1 MYILHCGTTVAI
13 NDVLD
18 IHYPISKKLKRSD
31 KIMLTNAKQIKFVP
45 AAEQLREKSAR
56 LISGFLNRKTPD
68 FIQQHAQLLD
78 DYFFESFE
86 SSMIG
91 PKMGM
96 EKNPYAIIG
105 LGGYG
110 RREQFIHSDVDLL
123 FLFEKYVP
131 DEVSGLIQEVV
142 YPLWDIGLEVGYAT
156 RSLKEC
162 VKLAA
167 KDIEVLTSVLDAR
180 LICGVSYLYTALME
194 QLRNKIARKHSQKII
209 KKLVENSRLRHELFG
224 DSSFLLEPNLKE
236 GQGGLRDYHTML
248 WITKLKTNLRQ
259 FRDFEYYGFLS
270 HDEFQYFKKALHFIG
285 SVRNCLHHLSDR
297 KCDQLYFEY
306 QIKMAHALKFE
317 TANGQQPVERFLS
330 KLHGQMEFL
339 KQQHLMLLYELGLSK
354 KSKSRGKTVRSS
366 RTTGL
371 EITEN
376 GTLNFVSSENI
387 LDDPSL
393 LIKIFEESAS
403 LNIPLSAEAK
413 RLIKEFSYLVDE
425 EFSSLTKHLESFE
438 SILLKPAS
446 TFNVLNEML
455 NTGFLTRFIPDFK
468 EVTDRIQY
476 DEYHLYPVDRHLLRT
491 VQNIKVFGS
500 PEGKS
505 KYPLC
510 NDLYKGLKKR
520 NLLLWAALLHD
531 IGKAKTGVSHS
542 ISGAEIAGSIL
553 QKKNYPDEDIEMV
566 SFLIKEHLL
575 LIKTAT
581 RRDLNDE
588 ETAISCARKIKDVDG
603 LKMLFLLTVA
613 DCMATG
619 PKAWSDWTAA
629 LLRDL
634 FFKISKILEIGE
646 LASREAVEII
656 EKKKAAAIGAIAPRR
671 EKNDAE
677 TLLGYMPPRYLL
689 YMPSASIMEHIELY
703 GEIGSNDF
711 VWKVAKSLDS
721 NTRSVTICAMD
732 RPGLFSKIAGTFT
745 LNGLDILDAQIFT
758 WRNNIALDI
767 FEVNPPAD
775 QIFEE
780 ERWEK
785 AKTHLQSALA
795 GDLDL
800 HQMLKEKIRAYEP
813 DKRVINGRP
822 HQINVDN
829 DSSSFFT
836 IIEIFTYDFTGLLY
850 AITDAL
856 FRCGLDIWVA
866 KIATKVDQVVDV
878 FYVRDF
884 DGQKVD
890 SPDQE
895 KMIKKAVE
903 EVLPGF
909 SG

>member
-1 MYILHCGTTVAI
+1 
-13 NDVLD
+13 
-18 IHYPISKKLKRSD
+18 
-31 KIMLTNAKQIKFVP
+31 MLTIAKPTKFVP
-45 AAEQLREKSAR
+45 AAEQLREKSAH
-56 LISGFLNRKTPD
+56 LISDFLNRKTSD
-68 FIQQHAQLLD
+68 FIQQHAQILD

-86 SSMIG
+86 NSMIG

-96 EKNPYAIIG
+96 EKNPYAIIA

-110 RREQFIHSDVDLL
+110 RMEQFIHSDVDLL

-131 DEVSGLIQEVV
+131 DEASDLIQEVV

-162 VKLAA
+162 VKLAG
-167 KDIEVLTSVLDAR
+167 KDLEVLTSVLDAR
-180 LICGVSYLYTALME
+180 LICGMSYLYSALME
-194 QLRNKIARKHSQKII
+194 QLRNKIARKHAEKII
-209 KKLVENSRLRHELFG
+209 NKLAENSRLRHELFG

-248 WITKLKTNLRQ
+248 WITKLKSNLRQ

-270 HDEFQYFKKALHFIG
+270 HDEFQYLKEALHFIG
-285 SVRNCLHHLSDR
+285 NVRNCLHHLSDR

-330 KLHGQMEFL
+330 KLHGRMEFL

-354 KSKSRGKTVRSS
+354 KIKSKGKTAGPS
-366 RTTGL
+366 RVAGL

-376 GTLNFVSSENI
+376 GMLNFVSSENI
-387 LDDPSL
+387 LYNPSL
-393 LIKIFEESAS
+393 LMEIFEESAA

-425 EFSSLTKHLESFE
+425 KFSSSTKQLASFE
-438 SILLKPAS
+438 HILVEPAS
-446 TFNVLNEML
+446 TFSVLNEML
-455 NTGFLTRFIPDFK
+455 NTGFLIRFIPDFK
-468 EVTDRIQY
+468 EVADRIQY

-491 VQNIKVFGS
+491 VQHIKVFGS
-500 PEGKS
+500 SEGKS
-505 KYPLC
+505 NYPLC
-510 NDLYKGLKKR
+510 NSLYKGLNKR
-520 NLLLWAALLHD
+520 SLLLWAALLHD
-531 IGKAKTGVSHS
+531 IGKGKTGVSHS

-553 QKKNYPDEDIEMV
+553 QKKGYPDEDIETV

-588 ETAISCARKIKDVDG
+588 ETAISCARKIKDVDQ

-634 FFKISKILEIGE
+634 FFKISKILEKGE
-646 LASREAVEII
+646 LASREAVEAI
-656 EKKKAAAIGAIAPRR
+656 EKKKAEVIGIVTPHHD
-671 EKNDAE
+671 KNDIE
-677 TLLGYMPPRYLL
+677 TLFSLMSPRYLL
-689 YMPSASIMEHIELY
+689 YMPSKSIKEHIELY
-703 GEIGSNDF
+703 NNIGTHNF
-711 VWKVAKSLDS
+711 VWKVAKTLGS
-721 NTRSVTICAMD
+721 NTRSVTICAKD

-767 FEVNPPAD
+767 FEVNPPVD

-780 ERWEK
+780 ERWQK

-800 HQMLKEKIRAYEP
+800 NKMLKEKIMVYQP

-836 IIEIFTYDFTGLLY
+836 IIEVFTYDFTGLLY

-895 KMIKKAVE
+895 RIIIKAVE
-903 EVLPGF
+903 EILPGS

>member
-1 MYILHCGTTVAI
+1 M
-13 NDVLD
+13 
-18 IHYPISKKLKRSD
+18 
-31 KIMLTNAKQIKFVP
+31 MLTNAKKIKFVP
-45 AAEQLREKSAR
+45 AAEQLREKSAH
-56 LISGFLNRKTPD
+56 LISDFLKRKTPD
-68 FIQQHAQLLD
+68 FIIEHAQILD

-86 SSMIG
+86 NSMIG

-96 EKNPYAIIG
+96 EKNPYAIIA

-131 DEVSGLIQEVV
+131 DEASDLIQEVV

-162 VKLAA
+162 VKLAG
-167 KDIEVLTSVLDAR
+167 KDLEVLTSVLDAR
-180 LICGVSYLYTALME
+180 LICGMSYLYSALME
-194 QLRNKIARKHSQKII
+194 QLRNKIARKRSRKII
-209 KKLVENSRLRHELFG
+209 KKIIENSRLRHEVFG
-224 DSSFLLEPNLKE
+224 DSAFLLEPNLKE

-248 WITKLKTNLRQ
+248 WITKLNSNLRQ

-270 HDEFQYFKKALHFIG
+270 HDEFQSLKKALHFIG

-330 KLHGQMEFL
+330 KLHGHMEFL
-339 KQQHLMLLYELGLSK
+339 KQQHLMLIYELGLSK
-354 KSKSRGKTVRSS
+354 NLKSRGKIARPNGVA
-366 RTTGL
+366 GL

-376 GTLNFVSSENI
+376 GMLNFVSSENI

-393 LIKIFEESAS
+393 LMKIFEESAA

-413 RLIKEFSYLVDE
+413 RLIREFSYLVDE
-425 EFSSLTKHLESFE
+425 EFSSSAKQIESFE
-438 SILLKPAS
+438 RILVKPIS

-455 NTGFLTRFIPDFK
+455 NTGFLIRFIPDFK
-468 EVTDRIQY
+468 DINNRIQY

-491 VQNIKVFGS
+491 IQYIKDFGTS
-500 PEGKS
+500 GGKS
-505 KYPLC
+505 KHPLC

-520 NLLLWAALLHD
+520 SLLLWAALLHD
-531 IGKAKTGVSHS
+531 IGKGKTGVSHS
-542 ISGAEIAGSIL
+542 VSGAKIAGELL
-553 QKKNYPDEDIEMV
+553 QKKGYGAEDIETV

-575 LIKTAT
+575 LVKTAT

-588 ETAISCARKIKDVDG
+588 ETAVSCARKIKDVDQ
-603 LKMLFLLTVA
+603 LKMLYLLTVA

-634 FFKISKILEIGE
+634 FFKISKILEKGE
-646 LASREAVEII
+646 LASREAIEAI
-656 EKKKAAAIGAIAPRR
+656 EKKKAEVLGLAMPRYAKDAI
-671 EKNDAE
+671 E
-677 TLLGYMPPRYLL
+677 TLFGFMSPRYLL

-703 GEIGSNDF
+703 KNSGADAF
-711 VWKVAKSLDS
+711 VWNVAKTFDS
-721 NTRSVTICAMD
+721 NTRTVTICAKD

-758 WRNNIALDI
+758 WRNNIAVDI
-767 FEVNPPAD
+767 FEVTPPAD

-780 ERWEK
+780 ERWQK
-785 AKTHLQSALA
+785 AKMQLQEALS

-800 HQMLKEKIRAYEP
+800 KKALKEKISVYRPE
-813 DKRVINGRP
+813 KRPVNGRP

-829 DSSSFFT
+829 ESSSFFT
-836 IIEIFTYDFTGLLY
+836 IVEVFTYDFPGLLFM
-850 AITDAL
+850 ITDAI

-890 SPDQE
+890 LPDQE
-895 KMIKKAVE
+895 IMIKNTVE
-903 EVLPGF
+903 EILPGF
-909 SG
+909 SS

>member
-1 MYILHCGTTVAI
+1 M
-13 NDVLD
+13 
-18 IHYPISKKLKRSD
+18 
-31 KIMLTNAKQIKFVP
+31 MLTNAKKIKFVP
-45 AAEQLREKSAR
+45 AAEQLREKSAH
-56 LISGFLNRKTPD
+56 LISDFLKRKTPD
-68 FIQQHAQLLD
+68 FIKEHAQILD

-86 SSMIG
+86 NSMIG

-96 EKNPYAIIG
+96 EKNPYAIIA

-110 RREQFIHSDVDLL
+110 RQEQFIHSDVDLL

-131 DEVSGLIQEVV
+131 DEASDLIQEVV

-162 VKLAA
+162 VKLAG
-167 KDIEVLTSVLDAR
+167 KDLEVLTSVLDAR
-180 LICGVSYLYTALME
+180 LICGMSYLYSALME
-194 QLRNKIARKHSQKII
+194 QLRDKIARKRSRKII
-209 KKLVENSRLRHELFG
+209 KKLIENSRLRHEVFG
-224 DSSFLLEPNLKE
+224 DSAFLLEPNLKE

-248 WITKLKTNLRQ
+248 WITKLNSNLRQ

-270 HDEFQYFKKALHFIG
+270 HDEFQSLKKALHFIG

-317 TANGQQPVERFLS
+317 TANGQQPVEIFLG
-330 KLHGQMEFL
+330 KLHGHMEFL
-339 KQQHLMLLYELGLSK
+339 KQQHLMLIYELGLSK
-354 KSKSRGKTVRSS
+354 NLRSKGKIAGPNGVA
-366 RTTGL
+366 GL

-376 GTLNFVSSENI
+376 GMLNFVSSESI

-393 LIKIFEESAS
+393 LMKIFEESAA

-413 RLIKEFSYLVDE
+413 RLIREFSYLVDE
-425 EFSSLTKHLESFE
+425 EFSSSAKQLESFE
-438 SILLKPAS
+438 RILVKPIS

-455 NTGFLTRFIPDFK
+455 NTGFLIRFIPDFK
-468 EVTDRIQY
+468 DISNRIQY

-491 VQNIKVFGS
+491 VQYIKVFGTS
-500 PEGKS
+500 EGKS

-520 NLLLWAALLHD
+520 SLLLWAALLHD
-531 IGKAKTGVSHS
+531 IGKGKTGVSHS
-542 ISGAEIAGSIL
+542 ISGAEIAGEIL
-553 QKKNYPDEDIEMV
+553 KKKGYGAEDIETV

-575 LIKTAT
+575 LVKTAT

-588 ETAISCARKIKDVDG
+588 ETAVSCARKIKDVEQ
-603 LKMLFLLTVA
+603 LKMLYLLTVA

-634 FFKISKILEIGE
+634 FFKISKILEKGE
-646 LASREAVEII
+646 LASREAVEAI
-656 EKKKAAAIGAIAPRR
+656 EKKKKEVLGFARPRYAKDAI
-671 EKNDAE
+671 E
-677 TLLGYMPPRYLL
+677 TLFGFMSPRYLL
-689 YMPSASIMEHIELY
+689 YIPSASIMEHIGLY
-703 GEIGSNDF
+703 NNLESGAF
-711 VWKVAKSLDS
+711 VWNVAKTFDS
-721 NTRSVTICAMD
+721 NTRTVTICAKD

-758 WRNNIALDI
+758 WRNNIAVDI
-767 FEVNPPAD
+767 FEVTPPVD

-780 ERWEK
+780 ERWQK
-785 AKTHLQSALA
+785 AKMQLQEALS
-795 GDLDL
+795 GGLDL
-800 HQMLKEKIRAYEP
+800 KKALKEKISVYRPE
-813 DKRVINGRP
+813 KRPVNGRP
-822 HQINVDN
+822 HQINLDN
-829 DSSSFFT
+829 ESSSFFT
-836 IIEIFTYDFTGLLY
+836 IIEVFTHDFPGLLFM
-850 AITDAL
+850 ITDAI

-890 SPDQE
+890 TPEQE
-895 KMIKKAVE
+895 KMIKNTVE
-903 EVLPGF
+903 EILPGF
-909 SG
+909 SS

>member
-1 MYILHCGTTVAI
+1 
-13 NDVLD
+13 
-18 IHYPISKKLKRSD
+18 
-31 KIMLTNAKQIKFVP
+31 MLTNAKPTKFVP
-45 AAEQLREKSAR
+45 AAEQLREKSAH
-56 LISGFLNRKTPD
+56 LISDFLNRKIPD
-68 FIQQHAQLLD
+68 FIQQHAQILD

-86 SSMIG
+86 NSMIG

-96 EKNPYAIIG
+96 EKNPYAIIA

-110 RREQFIHSDVDLL
+110 RQEQFIHSDVDLL
-123 FLFEKYVP
+123 FLFEKFVP
-131 DEVSGLIQEVV
+131 DEASDLIQEVV

-162 VKLAA
+162 VKLAG
-167 KDIEVLTSVLDAR
+167 KDLEVLTSVLDAR
-180 LICGVSYLYTALME
+180 LICGMSYLYSALME
-194 QLRNKIARKHSQKII
+194 QLRNKIARKHSKKII
-209 KKLVENSRLRHELFG
+209 QKLAENSRLRHELFG

-248 WITKLKTNLRQ
+248 WITKLKSNLRQ

-270 HDEFQYFKKALHFIG
+270 HDEFQYLKEALHFIG
-285 SVRNCLHHLSDR
+285 NVRNCLHHLSDR

-330 KLHGQMEFL
+330 KLHGRMEFI

-354 KSKSRGKTVRSS
+354 KIKSKGKTAGPS
-366 RTTGL
+366 RVAGL
-371 EITEN
+371 EVTEN
-376 GTLNFVSSENI
+376 GMLNFVSSENI
-387 LDDPSL
+387 LNDPGL
-393 LIKIFEESAS
+393 LMEIFEESAA

-413 RLIKEFSYLVDE
+413 RLIKEFSYLVDDK
-425 EFSSLTKHLESFE
+425 FSSSTKQLESFE
-438 SILLKPAS
+438 HILVEPAS
-446 TFNVLNEML
+446 TFSVLNEML
-455 NTGFLTRFIPDFK
+455 NTGFLIRFIPDFK
-468 EVTDRIQY
+468 EVADRIQY

-491 VQNIKVFGS
+491 VQHIKVFGTS
-500 PEGKS
+500 EGKS

-510 NDLYKGLKKR
+510 HSLYKGLKKR
-520 NLLLWAALLHD
+520 SLLLWTALLHD
-531 IGKAKTGVSHS
+531 IGKGKTGVSHS

-553 QKKNYPDEDIEMV
+553 KNKGYPDEDIETV

-588 ETAISCARKIKDVDG
+588 ETAVSCARKIKDADQ

-634 FFKISKILEIGE
+634 FFKISKILEKGE
-646 LASREAVEII
+646 LASREAVETI
-656 EKKKAAAIGAIAPRR
+656 EKKKAEVIGFATPHHD
-671 EKNDAE
+671 KNDME
-677 TLLGYMPPRYLL
+677 TLFGLMSPRYFL

-703 GEIGSNDF
+703 KTIGTEDF
-711 VWKVAKSLDS
+711 VWKVAKTLDS
-721 NTRSVTICAMD
+721 NTRSVTICAKD

-780 ERWEK
+780 ERWQK
-785 AKTHLQSALA
+785 AKSHLQSALA
-795 GDLDL
+795 GDLDFNKV
-800 HQMLKEKIRAYEP
+800 LKEKIPIYRPE
-813 DKRVINGRP
+813 KRVINGRP

-829 DSSSFFT
+829 DSSSFFS
-836 IIEIFTYDFTGLLY
+836 IIEVFTYDFPGLLY
-850 AITDAL
+850 TITDAL

-895 KMIKKAVE
+895 RMIIKTVG

-909 SG
+909 SS

>member
-1 MYILHCGTTVAI
+1 
-13 NDVLD
+13 
-18 IHYPISKKLKRSD
+18 
-31 KIMLTNAKQIKFVP
+31 MLTNAKQIKFVLT
-45 AAEQLREKSAR
+45 AEQLREKSAH
-56 LISGFLNRKTPD
+56 LISDFLKRKSSD
-68 FIQQHAQLLD
+68 FIQQHAQIID

-86 SSMIG
+86 NSMIG

-96 EKNPYAIIG
+96 EKNPYAIIA

-131 DEVSGLIQEVV
+131 DEASDLIQEVV

-167 KDIEVLTSVLDAR
+167 KDLEVLTSVLDAR
-180 LICGVSYLYTALME
+180 LICGMSYLYSALME
-194 QLRNKIARKHSQKII
+194 QLRNKIARKHSNKII
-209 KKLVENSRLRHELFG
+209 KKLVENSRLRHEMFG

-248 WITKLKTNLRQ
+248 WITKLKSNLRQ

-270 HDEFQYFKKALHFIG
+270 HNEFQSLKEALFFIG
-285 SVRNCLHHLSDR
+285 NVRNCLHHLSDR

-317 TANGQQPVERFLS
+317 TVNGQQPVERFLS

-354 KSKSRGKTVRSS
+354 NLKSRA
-366 RTTGL
+366 RTLRDSCATGL

-376 GTLNFVSSENI
+376 GMLNFVSSENI
-387 LDDPSL
+387 LYDSSL
-393 LIKIFEESAS
+393 LMKIFEESAA

-413 RLIKEFSYLVDE
+413 RLIREFSYLVDE
-425 EFSSLTKHLESFE
+425 EFSSSKKQLESFE
-438 SILLKPAS
+438 RILVKPAS

-455 NTGFLTRFIPDFK
+455 NTGFLIRFIPDFN
-468 EVTDRIQY
+468 EVVNRIQY

-491 VQNIKVFGS
+491 VQHIKVFGTS
-500 PEGKS
+500 EGQS

-510 NDLYKGLKKR
+510 NDLYKGLKQR
-520 NLLLWAALLHD
+520 SLLLWAALLHD
-531 IGKAKTGVSHS
+531 IGKGRTGVSHS
-542 ISGAEIAGSIL
+542 VSGAEIAGSIL
-553 QKKNYPDEDIEMV
+553 RKKGYGAEDIETV

-588 ETAISCARKIKDVDG
+588 ETAISCARKINDVDR

-634 FFKISKILEIGE
+634 FFKISKILEKGE
-646 LASREAVEII
+646 LASTEAVETI
-656 EKKKAAAIGAIAPRR
+656 EKKKADVLGFAIPRHA
-671 EKNDAE
+671 KDDMKA
-677 TLLGYMPPRYLL
+677 LFGFMSPRYLL
-689 YMPSASIMEHIELY
+689 SIPSAGIMEHIELY
-703 GEIGSNDF
+703 KNIGTNDF
-711 VWKVAKSLDS
+711 VWNVAKTLDS
-721 NTRSVTICAMD
+721 NTRTVTICAKD

-767 FEVNPPAD
+767 FEVNPPVD

-780 ERWEK
+780 ERWQK
-785 AKTHLQSALA
+785 AKAHLQSALS

-800 HQMLKEKIRAYEP
+800 KKVLKEKITVYPPE
-813 DKRVINGRP
+813 KRVMNGRP

-836 IIEIFTYDFTGLLY
+836 IVEVFTYDFPGLLY
-850 AITDAL
+850 TVTDAI

-895 KMIKKAVE
+895 EMIKKTVA

-909 SG
+909 SS

>member
-1 MYILHCGTTVAI
+1 MTYLNV
-13 NDVLD
+13 
-18 IHYPISKKLKRSD
+18 KKLEKH
-31 KIMLTNAKQIKFVP
+31 LP
-45 AAEQLREKSAR
+45 AAEQLREKSAH
-56 LISGFLNRKTPD
+56 LISDFLKRKSPD
-68 FIQQHAQLLD
+68 FIKRHAQLLD
-78 DYFFESFE
+78 DYFFECFE
-86 SSMIG
+86 NSMIG

-96 EKNPYAIIG
+96 EKNPYAIIA

-110 RREQFIHSDVDLL
+110 RKEHFIHSDVDLL

-131 DEVSGLIQEVV
+131 DEASDLIREMV

-156 RSLKEC
+156 RSLKES
-162 VKLAA
+162 VKLAG
-167 KDIEVLTSVLDAR
+167 KDIEVLTAILDAR
-180 LICGVSYLYTALME
+180 LICGMSYLYSALME

-209 KKLVENSRLRHELFG
+209 KQLVENSRLRHNVFG

-248 WITKLKTNLRQ
+248 WITKLKSNLRQ

-270 HDEFQYFKKALHFIG
+270 HDEFQSLKKALHFIG
-285 SVRNCLHHLSDR
+285 NVRNCLHHLSDR

-306 QIKMAHALKFE
+306 QIKMSHALEFE
-317 TANGQQPVERFLS
+317 TANGQQPVEIFLS

-339 KQQHLMLLYELGLSK
+339 KQQHLMLLYELGVSK
-354 KSKSRGKTVRSS
+354 KLKYRSKAVRPSS
-366 RTTGL
+366 VTGL

-387 LDDPSL
+387 LHDSSL
-393 LIKIFEESAS
+393 LMKIFEESAA

-413 RLIKEFSYLVDE
+413 RLIREFSFLVDE
-425 EFSSLTKHLESFE
+425 EFSSSVEHLKSFE
-438 SILLKPAS
+438 RILVKPVS

-455 NTGFLTRFIPDFK
+455 NTGFLIRFIPEFK
-468 EVTDRIQY
+468 EVTNRIQY

-491 VQNIKVFGS
+491 VQHIKIFGTS
-500 PEGKS
+500 EGKS
-505 KYPLC
+505 RYPLC
-510 NDLYKGLKKR
+510 SDLYGGLKKR
-520 NLLLWAALLHD
+520 SLLLWAALLHD
-531 IGKAKTGVSHS
+531 IGKGRTGVSHS

-553 QKKNYPDEDIEMV
+553 LKKGYPAEDIETV
-566 SFLIKEHLL
+566 SFLIREHLL

-588 ETAISCARKIKDVDG
+588 ETAISCARKIKDIDR

-613 DCMATG
+613 DSIATG
-619 PKAWSDWTAA
+619 PKAWSDWTAT

-634 FFKISKILEIGE
+634 FFKISNVLEKGE
-646 LASREAVEII
+646 LASREAVETID
-656 EKKKAAAIGAIAPRR
+656 KKKAEVLGFAIQRHA
-671 EKNDAE
+671 KDDME
-677 TLLGYMPPRYLL
+677 TLFNVMSPRYLL
-689 YMPSASIMEHIELY
+689 YMPSAGIMEHIELY
-703 GEIGSNDF
+703 KNIGTGDF
-711 VWKVAKSLDS
+711 VWKVAKTRDS
-721 NTRSVTICAMD
+721 NTRTVTICAKD

-767 FEVNPPAD
+767 FQVNPPPD

-780 ERWEK
+780 ERWQK
-785 AKTHLQSALA
+785 AENHLKSALS

-800 HQMLKEKIRAYEP
+800 KKALKEKIAVYRPE
-813 DKRVINGRP
+813 KQFIKSRP

-836 IIEIFTYDFTGLLY
+836 IIEVFTYDFPGLLY
-850 AITDAL
+850 TITDAL

-890 SPDQE
+890 SPEQE
-895 KMIKKAVE
+895 RMIKKAVA

-909 SG
+909 NS

>member
-1 MYILHCGTTVAI
+1 M
-13 NDVLD
+13 
-18 IHYPISKKLKRSD
+18 
-31 KIMLTNAKQIKFVP
+31 MLTNAKKIKFVP
-45 AAEQLREKSAR
+45 AAEQLREKSAH
-56 LISGFLNRKTPD
+56 LISDFLKRKTPD
-68 FIQQHAQLLD
+68 FIIEHAQILD

-86 SSMIG
+86 NSMIG

-96 EKNPYAIIG
+96 EKNPYAIIA

-131 DEVSGLIQEVV
+131 DEASDLIQEVV

-162 VKLAA
+162 VKLAG
-167 KDIEVLTSVLDAR
+167 KDLEVLTSVLDAR
-180 LICGVSYLYTALME
+180 LICGMSYLYSALME
-194 QLRNKIARKHSQKII
+194 QLRNKIARKRSRKII
-209 KKLVENSRLRHELFG
+209 KKIIENSRLRHEVFG
-224 DSSFLLEPNLKE
+224 DSAFLLEPNLKE

-248 WITKLKTNLRQ
+248 WITKLNSNLRQ

-270 HDEFQYFKKALHFIG
+270 HDEFQSLKKALHFIG

-330 KLHGQMEFL
+330 KLHGHMEFL
-339 KQQHLMLLYELGLSK
+339 KQQHLMLIYELGLSK
-354 KSKSRGKTVRSS
+354 NLKSRGKIARPNGVA
-366 RTTGL
+366 GL

-376 GTLNFVSSENI
+376 GMLNFVSSENI

-393 LIKIFEESAS
+393 LMKIFEESAA

-413 RLIKEFSYLVDE
+413 RLIREFSYLVDE
-425 EFSSLTKHLESFE
+425 EFSSSAKQIESFE
-438 SILLKPAS
+438 RILVKPIS

-455 NTGFLTRFIPDFK
+455 NTGFLIRFIPDFK
-468 EVTDRIQY
+468 DINNRIQY

-491 VQNIKVFGS
+491 IQYIKDFGTS
-500 PEGKS
+500 GGKS
-505 KYPLC
+505 KHPLC

-520 NLLLWAALLHD
+520 SLLLWAALLHD
-531 IGKAKTGVSHS
+531 IGKGKTGVSHS
-542 ISGAEIAGSIL
+542 VSGAKIAGELL
-553 QKKNYPDEDIEMV
+553 QKKGYGAEDIETV

-575 LIKTAT
+575 LVKTAT

-588 ETAISCARKIKDVDG
+588 ETAVSCARKIKDVDQ
-603 LKMLFLLTVA
+603 LKMLYLLTVA

-634 FFKISKILEIGE
+634 FFKISKILEKGE
-646 LASREAVEII
+646 LASREAVEAI
-656 EKKKAAAIGAIAPRR
+656 EKKKAEVLGLAMPRYA
-671 EKNDAE
+671 KDAME
-677 TLLGYMPPRYLL
+677 TLFGFMSPRYLL

-703 GEIGSNDF
+703 KNSGADAF
-711 VWKVAKSLDS
+711 VWNVAKTFDS
-721 NTRSVTICAMD
+721 NTRTVTICAKD

-758 WRNNIALDI
+758 WRNNIAVDI
-767 FEVNPPAD
+767 FEVTPPAD

-780 ERWEK
+780 ERWQK
-785 AKTHLQSALA
+785 AKMQLQEALS

-800 HQMLKEKIRAYEP
+800 KKALKEKISVYRPE
-813 DKRVINGRP
+813 KRPVNGRP

-829 DSSSFFT
+829 ESSSFFT
-836 IIEIFTYDFTGLLY
+836 IVEVFTYDFPGLLFM
-850 AITDAL
+850 ITDAI

-890 SPDQE
+890 LPDQE
-895 KMIKKAVE
+895 IMIKNTVE
-903 EVLPGF
+903 EILPGF
-909 SG
+909 SS

>member
-1 MYILHCGTTVAI
+1 M
-13 NDVLD
+13 
-18 IHYPISKKLKRSD
+18 
-31 KIMLTNAKQIKFVP
+31 MLTNAKNMKFVP
-45 AAEQLREKSAR
+45 AAEQLREKSAH
-56 LISGFLNRKTPD
+56 LISDFLKRKTPD
-68 FIQQHAQLLD
+68 FIIEHAQILD

-86 SSMIG
+86 NSMIG

-96 EKNPYAIIG
+96 EKNPYAIIA

-131 DEVSGLIQEVV
+131 DEASDLIQEVV

-162 VKLAA
+162 VKLAG
-167 KDIEVLTSVLDAR
+167 KDLEVLTSVLDAR
-180 LICGVSYLYTALME
+180 LICGMSYLYSALME
-194 QLRNKIARKHSQKII
+194 QLRNKIARKRSRKII
-209 KKLVENSRLRHELFG
+209 KKIIENSRLRHEVFG
-224 DSSFLLEPNLKE
+224 DSAFLLEPNLKE

-248 WITKLKTNLRQ
+248 WITKLNSNLRQ

-270 HDEFQYFKKALHFIG
+270 HDEFQSLKKALHFIG

-330 KLHGQMEFL
+330 KLHGHMEFL
-339 KQQHLMLLYELGLSK
+339 KQQHLMLIYELGLSK
-354 KSKSRGKTVRSS
+354 NLKSRGKIAGPNGVA
-366 RTTGL
+366 GL

-376 GTLNFVSSENI
+376 GMLNFVSSENI

-393 LIKIFEESAS
+393 LMKIFEESAA

-413 RLIKEFSYLVDE
+413 RLIREFSYLVDE
-425 EFSSLTKHLESFE
+425 EFSSSAKQIESFE
-438 SILLKPAS
+438 RILVKPIS

-455 NTGFLTRFIPDFK
+455 NTGFLIRFIPDFK
-468 EVTDRIQY
+468 DINNRIQY

-491 VQNIKVFGS
+491 IQYIKDFGTS
-500 PEGKS
+500 EGKS
-505 KYPLC
+505 KHPLC

-520 NLLLWAALLHD
+520 SLLLWAALLHD
-531 IGKAKTGVSHS
+531 IGKGKTGVSHS
-542 ISGAEIAGSIL
+542 VSGAKIAGELL
-553 QKKNYPDEDIEMV
+553 QKKGYGAEDIETV

-575 LIKTAT
+575 LVKTAT

-588 ETAISCARKIKDVDG
+588 ETAVSCARKIKDVDQ
-603 LKMLFLLTVA
+603 LKMLYLLTVA

-634 FFKISKILEIGE
+634 FFKISKILEKGE
-646 LASREAVEII
+646 LASREAVEAI
-656 EKKKAAAIGAIAPRR
+656 EKKKAEVLGLAMPRYA
-671 EKNDAE
+671 KDAME
-677 TLLGYMPPRYLL
+677 TLFGFMSPRYLL

-703 GEIGSNDF
+703 KNSGADAF
-711 VWKVAKSLDS
+711 VWNVAKTFDS
-721 NTRSVTICAMD
+721 NTRTVTICAKD

-758 WRNNIALDI
+758 WRNNIAVDI
-767 FEVNPPAD
+767 FEVTPPAD

-780 ERWEK
+780 ERWQK
-785 AKTHLQSALA
+785 AKMQLQEALS

-800 HQMLKEKIRAYEP
+800 KKALKEKISVYRPE
-813 DKRVINGRP
+813 KRPVNGRP

-829 DSSSFFT
+829 ESSSFFT
-836 IIEIFTYDFTGLLY
+836 IVEVFTYDFPGLLFM
-850 AITDAL
+850 ITDAI

-890 SPDQE
+890 LPDQE
-895 KMIKKAVE
+895 IMIKNTVE
-903 EVLPGF
+903 EILPGF
-909 SG
+909 SS

>member
-1 MYILHCGTTVAI
+1 
-13 NDVLD
+13 
-18 IHYPISKKLKRSD
+18 
-31 KIMLTNAKQIKFVP
+31 MLTNAKKKIKFVSV
-45 AAEQLREKSAR
+45 AEQLREKSAH
-56 LISGFLNRKTPD
+56 LISDFLKRRAPD
-68 FIQQHAQLLD
+68 FIHEHAQILD

-86 SSMIG
+86 NSMIG

-96 EKNPYAIIG
+96 EKNPYAIIA

-110 RREQFIHSDVDLL
+110 RQEQFIHSDVDLL

-131 DEVSGLIQEVV
+131 DEASDLIQEVV

-162 VKLAA
+162 VKLAG
-167 KDIEVLTSVLDAR
+167 KDLEVLTSVLDAR
-180 LICGVSYLYTALME
+180 LICGMSYLYSALME
-194 QLRNKIARKHSQKII
+194 QLRVKIVRKHSRKII
-209 KKLVENSRLRHELFG
+209 KKLIENSRLRHEVFG
-224 DSSFLLEPNLKE
+224 DSAFLLEPNLKE

-248 WITKLKTNLRQ
+248 WITKLNSNLRQ

-270 HDEFQYFKKALHFIG
+270 HDEFQSFKKALHFIG
-285 SVRNCLHHLSDR
+285 NVRNCLHHLSDR

-306 QIKMAHALKFE
+306 QIKMAHALEFE

-330 KLHGQMEFL
+330 KLHGHMEFL

-354 KSKSRGKTVRSS
+354 KLKSKGKTARHGVV
-366 RTTGL
+366 TGL
-371 EITEN
+371 EITEH
-376 GTLNFVSSENI
+376 GMLNFVSSESI
-387 LDDPSL
+387 LNDPSL
-393 LIKIFEESAS
+393 LMKIFEESAA

-413 RLIKEFSYLVDE
+413 RLVREFSYLVDA
-425 EFSSLTKHLESFE
+425 EFSASVKQLESFE
-438 SILLKPAS
+438 RILVKPAS

-455 NTGFLTRFIPDFK
+455 NTGFLIRFIPEFK
-468 EVTDRIQY
+468 EIADRIQY

-491 VQNIKVFGS
+491 IQYIKVFGTS
-500 PEGKS
+500 EGKS

-520 NLLLWAALLHD
+520 SLLLWAALLHD
-531 IGKAKTGVSHS
+531 IGKGKTGVSHS
-542 ISGAEIAGSIL
+542 VSGAEIAEKIL
-553 QKKNYPDEDIEMV
+553 QKKGYGAEDIETV

-575 LIKTAT
+575 LVKTAT

-588 ETAISCARKIKDVDG
+588 ETAVSCAGKIKDVDH
-603 LKMLFLLTVA
+603 LKMLYLLTVA

-619 PKAWSDWTAA
+619 PKAWTDWTAA

-634 FFKISKILEIGE
+634 FFKISKILEKGE
-646 LASREAVEII
+646 LASREAVEAI
-656 EKKKAAAIGAIAPRR
+656 ERKKTEVLGLAMPRYTKDAM
-671 EKNDAE
+671 EK
-677 TLLGYMPPRYLL
+677 LFGFMSPRYLL
-689 YMPSASIMEHIELY
+689 YMSSASIMEHIELFK
-703 GEIGSNDF
+703 NFQTDTF
-711 VWKVAKSLDS
+711 VWNIAKTLDS
-721 NTRSVTICAMD
+721 NTRTVTICAKD

-767 FEVNPPAD
+767 FEVTPPVD

-780 ERWEK
+780 ERWQK
-785 AKTHLQSALA
+785 AKTHLQAALS

-800 HQMLKEKIRAYEP
+800 EKALKEKIAAFRPE
-813 DKRVINGRP
+813 KRLVNGRP
-822 HQINVDN
+822 HQISVDN
-829 DSSSFFT
+829 ESSSFFT
-836 IIEIFTYDFTGLLY
+836 IVEVFTYDFPGLLFM
-850 AITDAL
+850 ITDAI

-890 SPDQE
+890 STDQE
-895 KMIKKAVE
+895 EMIKNTVE
-903 EVLPGF
+903 AILTGF
-909 SG
+909 SS